1 MKIKLQK
8 WCSFLLLL
16 VIGMSLQ
23 NCQEEEIS
31 TPLGEEFQNKKDKIK
46 KKVIRIPDVKFEQ
59 ALIELGIDDVEDG
72 SVLQNSVESI
82 TALFLSNKEISD
94 LSGIEYFSSLV
105 ILDCSTN
112 PIESLD
118 VDKHLALEI
127 LNFDNTLISNINV
140 RKNVALTV
148 LSFSNWTG
156 ANLPDDDPRTIYG
169 GPYISDI
176 DVTLNPALDQL
187 WGDQNQITSLD
198 VSNNTVLNWL
208 FVQSNPLT
216 CIKVNESQLA
226 AVTLSPQPAPYWW
239 NIDPG
244 TNYSLTCP

>member
-8 WCSFLLLL
+8 LCLFGLLLGF
-16 VIGMSLQ
+16 GMSLQ
-23 NCQEEEIS
+23 NCQEEEIN
-31 TPLGEEFQNKKDKIK
+31 TPLEGELQNKKA
-46 KKVIRIPDVKFEQ
+46 KKVKIPDIKFEQ

-72 SVLQNSVESI
+72 FVLQSSVESI
-82 TALFLSNKEISD
+82 TALFLSNKDISN
-94 LSGIEYFSSLV
+94 LSGIKYFTSLV

-118 VDKHLALEI
+118 VKKHLALEI
-127 LNFDNTLISNINV
+127 LNFDNTLISNIDV
-140 RKNVALTV
+140 RNNVALTV

-156 ANLPDDDPRTIYG
+156 ATLPVGDPRSIYG

-176 DVTLNPALDQL
+176 DVSENLALDQL

-208 FVQSNPLT
+208 FIQSNPLT

-239 NIDPG
+239 NKDPG